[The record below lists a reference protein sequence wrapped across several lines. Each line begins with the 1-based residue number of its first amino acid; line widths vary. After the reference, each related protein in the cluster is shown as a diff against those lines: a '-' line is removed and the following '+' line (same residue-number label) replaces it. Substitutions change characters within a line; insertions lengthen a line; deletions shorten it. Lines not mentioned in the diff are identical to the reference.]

1 MAQKDYSNYERSQSI
16 DDRLGEPDFEA
27 WSLFDA
33 ETEKK
38 IDQIRA
44 LHLIHRTLE
53 LPIEAARKRINRYT
67 TVAYRLDDT
76 ALLRDAENN
85 QHFYSED
92 KYFGK
97 YYSKRL
103 DIDEQKLDTIQRI
116 LHSPWG
122 IYVTRDL
129 GTSSDIVL
137 EKIGNPSR
145 MLRIILKEGAVRNG
159 YIPIPSDQK
168 FFPGK
173 YFGGSDESQQA
184 TNFEL
189 ELPSGET
196 LQTDIR
202 APSGR
207 GGRLRKRFN
216 RIFKDNDIL
225 PGQAVTITESGPNRY
240 TLTFRSEL
248 PDPSITGI
256 KLMPNINLNQ
266 ILYGPPGTGKTYA
279 TVRKALE
286 ILEPEFAHAHADA
299 ASSTGP
305 HRVCYIPSKL

>member
-159 YIPIPSDQK
+159 YIPIPSDTSGDRTK
-168 FFPGK
+168 ASK
-173 YFGGSDESQQA
+173 QQISSWSYLA
-184 TNFEL
+184 ARH
-189 ELPSGET
+189 S
-196 LQTDIR
+196 R
-202 APSGR
+202 
-207 GGRLRKRFN
+207 
-216 RIFKDNDIL
+216 RIFVHHPGAEDGSAND
-225 PGQAVTITESGPNRY
+225 
-240 TLTFRSEL
+240 
-248 PDPSITGI
+248 
-256 KLMPNINLNQ
+256 
-266 ILYGPPGTGKTYA
+266 
-279 TVRKALE
+279 
-286 ILEPEFAHAHADA
+286 
-299 ASSTGP
+299 STGYLKITIS
-305 HRVCYIPSKL
+305 CQAKQ